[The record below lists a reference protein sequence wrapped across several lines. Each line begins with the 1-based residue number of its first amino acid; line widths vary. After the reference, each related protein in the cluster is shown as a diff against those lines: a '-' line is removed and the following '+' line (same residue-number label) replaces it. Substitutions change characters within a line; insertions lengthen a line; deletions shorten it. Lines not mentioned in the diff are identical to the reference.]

1 MEGKQ
6 TFVDAPKAPP
16 AKQRT
21 YFHLFLVQGPQPA
34 QPPVVQQVRLQ
45 WLIRSGRAE
54 QRITLRRRHA
64 RLRAHNASHTSI

>member
-1 MEGKQ
+1 MERNH

-16 AKQRT
+16 AEQRT
-21 YFHLFLVQGPQPA
+21 HFHLFLVQRPQPA

-54 QRITLRRRHA
+54 ERITLRRRHA
-64 RLRAHNASHTSI
+64 RLRAHNDSHTSR